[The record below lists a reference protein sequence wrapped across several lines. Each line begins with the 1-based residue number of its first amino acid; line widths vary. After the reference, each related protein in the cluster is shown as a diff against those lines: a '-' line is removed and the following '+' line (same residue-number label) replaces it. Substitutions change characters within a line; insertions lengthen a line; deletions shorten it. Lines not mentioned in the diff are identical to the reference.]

1 MGSLFRLI
9 RISDC
14 KTNGQ
19 RTFASAAVLAGA
31 LAATLPA
38 GNAAWAAAPLP
49 AMKASQVSV
58 SGLSSGAYMAVQ
70 YQVAY
75 SASVVGA
82 GIIAGGT
89 YYCARGSM
97 LTAIGGCKGAD
108 IAGLVALTCQR
119 AEAGQVDPVARR
131 ATHRVWLFS
140 GTLDALVPPAT
151 VADLAQYYAAFI
163 PAAQVQLKN
172 DLAAGHAMPTDSY
185 GNKCDALA
193 PPFIS
198 NCGYDAAGQL
208 LQWIYGP
215 LKPRSGTAPAG
226 KLVEFNQAE
235 FLAAPTTHG
244 MADTGYVYI
253 PSGCEASGAGCKLH
267 IALHGCVQ
275 DIGTVKDTYARNAGY
290 NAWADSNRIVVLYP
304 QAAAI
309 TPMPNPKA
317 CWDWWG
323 YDDPDYSVKNGR
335 QLRAIKQMAE
345 RLTSGS

>member
-1 MGSLFRLI
+1 M
-9 RISDC
+9 
-14 KTNGQ
+14 TNGA
-19 RTFASAAVLAGA
+19 RTFALAGA
-31 LAATLPA
+31 LAAA
-38 GNAAWAAAPLP
+38 HAAAAAAPLP
-49 AMKASQVSV
+49 ALKAQQVSI

-97 LTAIGGCKGAD
+97 MTAVGGCKGAD
-108 IAGLVALTCQR
+108 VADLAALTRKR
-119 AEAGQVDPVARR
+119 ADAGQVDPVAKL
-131 ATHRVWLFS
+131 AAHRVWLFS
-140 GTLDALVPPAT
+140 GTLDPLVPPAT
-151 VADLAQYYAAFI
+151 VADLAKYYAAFI

-193 PPFIS
+193 APFIS

-215 LKPRSGTAPAG
+215 LKPRSTDAAAG
-226 KLVEFNQAE
+226 KLVEFDQSE
-235 FLAAPTTHG
+235 FLAEPTTHG
-244 MADTGYVYI
+244 MAGTGYVYI
-253 PSGCEASGAGCKLH
+253 PAGCEAGGAGCKLH

-275 DIGTVKDTYARNAGY
+275 DIGTIKDTYARNAGY

-304 QAAAI
+304 QAAAMV
-309 TPMPNPKA
+309 PMPNPKA

-335 QLRAIKQMAE
+335 QLRAIKRMAD
-345 RLTSGS
+345 RLTGA

>member
-1 MGSLFRLI
+1 ML
-9 RISDC
+9 
-14 KTNGQ
+14 
-19 RTFASAAVLAGA
+19 AAA
-31 LAATLPA
+31 LAATLPG
-38 GNAAWAAAPLP
+38 GNAALAAAPLP
-49 AMKASQVSV
+49 AMKTQQVSV

-75 SASVVGA
+75 SGSVVGA

-97 LTAIGGCKGAD
+97 LTAVGGCKGAD
-108 IAGLVALTCQR
+108 VAELAALTRQR
-119 AEAGQVDPVARR
+119 AASGQVDPVAKL

-140 GTLDALVPPAT
+140 GTQDALVPPAT
-151 VADLAQYYAAFI
+151 VADLARYYAAFI
-163 PAAQVQLKN
+163 PAAQIQFKN

-215 LKPRSGTAPAG
+215 LQPRRAGAAAAG

-253 PSGCEASGAGCKLH
+253 PPSCEAGGAGCKLH

-275 DIGTVKDTYARNAGY
+275 DIGTLKDTYALNAGY

-309 TPMPNPKA
+309 APMPNPKA

-323 YDDPDYSVKNGR
+323 YDDPDYSIKNGR
-335 QLRAIKQMAE
+335 QLRAIKQMAD
-345 RLTSGS
+345 RLTTGS

>member
-1 MGSLFRLI
+1 ML
-9 RISDC
+9 
-14 KTNGQ
+14 
-19 RTFASAAVLAGA
+19 ALAGA
-31 LAATLPA
+31 LATAAT
-38 GNAAWAAAPLP
+38 AAAAAPAPLP
-49 AMKASQVSV
+49 AMKAQQVSI
-58 SGLSSGAYMAVQ
+58 SGLSSGGYMAVQ

-97 LTAIGGCKGAD
+97 LTAVGGCKGSDTAEL
-108 IAGLVALTCQR
+108 AALTRKR
-119 AEAGQVDPVARR
+119 AEAGQIDPVAKL
-131 ATHRVWLFS
+131 AAHRVWLFS
-140 GTLDALVPPAT
+140 GTLDPLVPPAT
-151 VADLAQYYAAFI
+151 VADLARYYAAFV
-163 PAAQVQLKN
+163 PAAQLQFKN

-215 LKPRSGTAPAG
+215 LQARHANAAAAG
-226 KLVEFNQAE
+226 KLLEFDQSE

-253 PSGCEASGAGCKLH
+253 PPGCEAGGAGCKLH

-275 DIGTVKDTYARNAGY
+275 DIGTLKDTYARNAGY

-323 YDDPDYSVKNGR
+323 YDDPDYSLKNGR
-335 QLRAIKQMAE
+335 QLRAIKRMAD

>member
-1 MGSLFRLI
+1 MLALAGA
-9 RISDC
+9 
-14 KTNGQ
+14 
-19 RTFASAAVLAGA
+19 FASAHA
-31 LAATLPA
+31 
-38 GNAAWAAAPLP
+38 AAAPAALP
-49 AMKASQVSV
+49 AMQAQQVSI

-70 YQVAY
+70 YQVAF

-97 LTAIGGCKGAD
+97 MTAIGGCKGAD
-108 IAGLVALTCQR
+108 VAELAALTRQR
-119 AEAGQVDPVARR
+119 AESGQVDPVQKLA
-131 ATHRVWLFS
+131 AHRVWMFS
-140 GTLDALVPPAT
+140 GTLDALVPQAT
-151 VADLAQYYAAFI
+151 VADLARYYAAFI
-163 PAAQVQLKN
+163 PSAQVQFKR

-215 LKPRSGTAPAG
+215 LKPRSAAAGG
-226 KLVEFNQAE
+226 KLVEFDQSE

-244 MADTGYVYI
+244 MANSGYVYI
-253 PSGCEASGAGCKLH
+253 PAGCEAGGAGCKLH

-275 DIGTVKDTYARNAGY
+275 DIGNVKDTYARNAGY
-290 NAWADSNRIVVLYP
+290 NAWADANRIVVLYP
-304 QAAAI
+304 QAAALS
-309 TPMPNPKA
+309 PMPNPKA

-323 YDDPDYSVKNGR
+323 YDDPDYSLKSGR
-335 QLRAIKQMAE
+335 QLQAIKRMAD
-345 RLTSGS
+345 RLTGA

>member
-1 MGSLFRLI
+1 MTIACGALAL
-9 RISDC
+9 
-14 KTNGQ
+14 
-19 RTFASAAVLAGA
+19 SAAVQ
-31 LAATLPA
+31 AT
-38 GNAAWAAAPLP
+38 AAPAQLP
-49 AMKASQVSV
+49 AMKAREASI
-58 SGLSSGAYMAVQ
+58 SGLSSGGYMAVQ

-75 SASVVGA
+75 SGSLVGA

-97 LTAIGGCKGAD
+97 LAAVGGCKGAD
-108 IAGLVALTCQR
+108 VADLAALTRKRADAGLV
-119 AEAGQVDPVARR
+119 DPVGKLA
-131 ATHRVWLFS
+131 AHRVWLFS

-151 VADLAQYYAAFI
+151 VADLARYYAAFI
-163 PAAQVQLKN
+163 PSAQIQYKN

-193 PPFIS
+193 APFIS

-215 LKPRSGTAPAG
+215 LKPRAGGVPAG
-226 KLVEFNQAE
+226 KLVEFDQSE

-253 PSGCEASGAGCKLH
+253 PPGCESGGAGCKLH

-275 DIGTVKDTYARNAGY
+275 DIGTIKDTYARNAGY
-290 NAWADSNRIVVLYP
+290 NAWADNNRIVVLYP

-309 TPMPNPKA
+309 APMPNPKA

-335 QLRAIKQMAE
+335 QLRAIKRMAD
-345 RLTSGS
+345 RLTGA